1 MAIVIGE
8 AARLRN
14 FLYYGVGGAVVGL
27 ASYYGTN
34 ISVRLE
40 NTTDVAPV
48 TNALQLAAAAGIVGG
63 LVYWLI
69 AGRNAG
75 RWREPR
81 HTKPAIIRDR
91 NSSAFHLAVRRLDE
105 PRMNRTGLLIALAI
119 AVVAGLAFGL
129 YPELDLRI
137 AGYFYGFEDPAHN
150 QICLPFVSAADAGAR
165 RRPLDRND
173 SGGAGRCRAGDQTV
187 VSTAQAADV
196 GPRGR
201 FPDCNDGIWRRL
213 DGECAAQG
221 SLGAFASD

>member
-1 MAIVIGE
+1 LAIVIGE

-81 HTKPAIIRDR
+81 TP
-91 NSSAFHLAVRRLDE
+91 S
-105 PRMNRTGLLIALAI
+105 P
-119 AVVAGLAFGL
+119 
-129 YPELDLRI
+129 P
-137 AGYFYGFEDPAHN
+137 
-150 QICLPFVSAADAGAR
+150 
-165 RRPLDRND
+165 
-173 SGGAGRCRAGDQTV
+173 
-187 VSTAQAADV
+187 
-196 GPRGR
+196 
-201 FPDCNDGIWRRL
+201 
-213 DGECAAQG
+213 
-221 SLGAFASD
+221 